1 MDIITEPTGSK
12 EGQLLPSLL
21 KVAGNG
27 VANAI
32 TAIVAIFAIPFCF
45 FNEKRSRNL
54 GYDKDVKDIF

>member
-1 MDIITEPTGSK
+1 MDIITEPPGSK
-12 EGQLLPSLL
+12 ESPLLPGLL

-32 TAIVAIFAIPFCF
+32 AAIVAIFAIPFCF

-54 GYDKDVKDIF
+54 GYDKDVRDFF